1 MNGSVNAI
9 GPCAVATARLQIAH
23 VQKLQTH
30 EAAGHR
36 RIYNMGT
43 LAPIYV
49 YAELSPG
56 TVQPAALLRAVL
68 PLSVLPSVVVAVLLW
83 HL

>member
-1 MNGSVNAI
+1 M
-9 GPCAVATARLQIAH
+9 ATARLQIAH

-56 TVQPAALLRAVL
+56 TVQPAALFGAVRSVLVPVL
-68 PLSVLPSVVVAVLLW
+68 PLSALPSVVVAVLLW